1 MKNCKY
7 FITPEINKCFR
18 CSKNGLIEMNTHNIC
33 FDSEIRKITM
43 LMDIA
48 AAKVLN
54 NPGKLSL

>member
-1 MKNCKY
+1 
-7 FITPEINKCFR
+7 
-18 CSKNGLIEMNTHNIC
+18 MNTHNIC

-54 NPGKLSL
+54 NPGKLSLWKIVNILLPLNFSL